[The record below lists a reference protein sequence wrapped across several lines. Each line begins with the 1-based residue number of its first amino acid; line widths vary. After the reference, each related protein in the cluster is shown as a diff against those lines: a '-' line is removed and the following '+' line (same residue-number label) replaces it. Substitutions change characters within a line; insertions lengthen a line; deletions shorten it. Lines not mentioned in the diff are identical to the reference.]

1 MRDEDESG
9 QHAAD
14 EPTAMWDDDALAK
27 LGLNTAPVEKPKTG
41 PGLSVSVET
50 SSHATSTATA
60 PKQKSPVVG
69 WVITIG
75 LALLLGVGVYFAVR
89 ALR

>member
-1 MRDEDESG
+1 
-9 QHAAD
+9 
-14 EPTAMWDDDALAK
+14 MWDEDALAK

-50 SSHATSTATA
+50 SSHAASTATA
-60 PKQKSPVVG
+60 PKPKSPVMG